1 VTQASE
7 HLDALA
13 ADLRELRHD
22 AGSPSFA
29 EIVVRVARL
38 RTERGVAPAAAR
50 PGRTTVYDAFR
61 DGRRRLDTELVLD
74 IVRALG
80 GDDDAVA
87 AWEVRCRRAAAAD
100 PRPAPVDTLPDAPL
114 DAPTDA
120 PSPGET
126 PVYGSEGEGRA
137 PDPPRRPRS
146 GSDLLLV
153 VLGAIGLNLLG
164 RLVVDALGLPLHL
177 DMTGTAT
184 AAVLLGPWWGA
195 LVGALTNGLGSVLA
209 GGLSWA
215 FAPVNVAGALVWGY
229 GVHRFGMARTIPR
242 YFGLSL
248 LAGVACTLVAVPIVL
263 SVDAV
268 TGHGTDDVISSAA
281 DVLGLFVVAVVS
293 INLLISLADKV
304 LAGAVALTVVE
315 CLPRERRP
323 DVPWLGEISSRR

>member
-1 VTQASE
+1 MTQAPE

-100 PRPAPVDTLPDAPL
+100 PRPAPVD
-114 DAPTDA
+114 
-120 PSPGET
+120 
-126 PVYGSEGEGRA
+126 GSEGEVRA
-137 PDPPRRPRS
+137 ADPPRRARS
-146 GSDLLLV
+146 ASGLLAVL
-153 VLGAIGLNLLG
+153 LGAVGLNLLG
-164 RLVVDALGLPLHL
+164 RLVVDPLGLPLHL